1 LKTRPT
7 NPLLRAL
14 DGLLE
19 GTAGSWAINLIVIPI
34 LVLLALVLP
43 PLALPQRI
51 LSAGYSAISTTGGSI
66 STSDGAQF
74 SIPAGASKSG
84 VNIRLDVQARD
95 SFMKSSLAKDLP
107 LTLDV
112 KSPAYQPSLQG
123 QMPSQAV
130 LSIPIPDGADPFATL
145 DAYGFIGKKWVKI
158 PFQLYVDEQR
168 IEAYLTTAIPQAV
181 VLVQTGAQAPTI
193 SADLSSKTAIPAQ
206 ASPLLAEVNPVGLS
220 IADGGGVAGSVP
232 DIAEASASSPYQVL
246 PTVTNFDG
254 DQYRGDLVDQMITAS
269 DIRKQHIQ
277 TLVDLAVEKL
287 YPGLNIDYQEMDPAN
302 QKAFTTFVT
311 ELAAALHAKSKIL
324 SVTMSLPDQRSLD
337 TWNTGAF
344 DWMAIGQ
351 VADVVKLPLPTTLD
365 AYSGNTNSQANQYL
379 EWAVGRVD
387 RYKLQLTFSALGR
400 DEFGSTYAPISF
412 ANAFKLVGAPDVPAT
427 VMPNTKV
434 TFDLPALRNGGIKS
448 DTATGLFFFNY
459 KDDKGQAHTVYIES
473 ADSLSKKMAL
483 ALQYNL
489 RGVALRDITTDGV
502 DTRVW
507 DALAQYHDSK
517 SVAYKSKPTISWR
530 VNGQVVGKVSTTDPR
545 FSWTSPAQGGDVKVD
560 AAISLDDTQPSV
572 SMSSVAQLSVV
583 KPTPTPQPTTAPP
596 TAPPVT
602 RPPATAAAPVS
613 AFRGQNLFNYGAQL
627 NWTNSDNGAEMGQ
640 LNQMGFRWAKVQI
653 RWCDVEGGRG
663 NIDYSQMDR
672 LIGAATGKGIK
683 VMFSVVCAPGWSRA
697 DRGAGGS
704 GPPDNMQDA
713 ADFMG
718 NLAAKYCGGA
728 LGAIEVWNEHNLLT
742 EWHGKP
748 ISAALYMDML
758 KKSYT
763 TIKARCSGMIVV
775 SGAPT
780 PTGVMSDT
788 AIDDNTFLI
797 QMYQNGL
804 KDYSDAI
811 GSHPSG
817 FCNAYNAG
825 IGQPNPCGGQYNNH
839 RSFFFAETMKAYRAV
854 MVQFGDGNK
863 QIWPTEFGWGVDPSP
878 KPGYDYE
885 KNISPDLQAQW
896 LVGAYQWAKSQGYV
910 GVMFLWN
917 LDFMDMG
924 NETGAFHIVGRPAF
938 DALAGMAK

>member
-1 LKTRPT
+1 MKNRPT

-14 DGLLE
+14 DSLLE
-19 GTAGSWAINLIVIPI
+19 GTAGSWFINLIVIPF
-34 LVLLALVLP
+34 LVLLALALP

-51 LSAGYSAISTTGGSI
+51 LSAGYSPISSTGGSI
-66 STSDGAQF
+66 STADGAQF
-74 SIPAGASKSG
+74 SIPANATKSG
-84 VNIRLDVQARD
+84 VNIRLDVQPRD
-95 SFMKSSLAKDLP
+95 VFMKSSLAQTLP
-107 LTLDV
+107 ATLDV
-112 KSPAYQPSLQG
+112 KSPVYQPSLQG
-123 QMPSQAV
+123 TLPAQAV
-130 LSIPIPDGADPFATL
+130 LSLPIPDGADPFTTL
-145 DAYGFIGKKWVKI
+145 DVYGYFGKKWSKL
-158 PFQLYVDEQR
+158 PFQLFVDDMR
-168 IEAYLTTAIPQAV
+168 VEAYLTTAIPQIV
-181 VLVQTGAQAPTI
+181 IVTQTGAQAPTI
-193 SADLSSKTAIPAQ
+193 SADLTASTTLPAPVP
-206 ASPLLAEVNPVGLS
+206 PLLAEVNPVGLS

-232 DIAEASASSPYQVL
+232 NIPEASAASPYQVL
-246 PTVTNFDG
+246 PTITNFDG
-254 DQYRGDLVDQMITAS
+254 DQYRGDLVDQMITAP
-269 DIRKQHIQ
+269 DLRKQHIQ
-277 TLVDLAVEKL
+277 TLVDLAVENL
-287 YPGLNIDYQEMDPAN
+287 YPGLNIDYQAMDSAN
-302 QKAFTTFVT
+302 QKDFTAFVT
-311 ELAAALHAKSKIL
+311 ELARALHAKDKIL
-324 SVTMSLPDQRSLD
+324 SVTMELPDQRSLD
-337 TWNTGAF
+337 TWNTDAF

-351 VADVVKLPLPTTLD
+351 VADVIKLPLPTTLD
-365 AYSGNTNSQANQYL
+365 AYTGGANSQVHQYL
-379 EWAVGRVD
+379 QWAVGRVD

-412 ANAFKLVGAPDVPAT
+412 ANAFKLIGAPDVPAT
-427 VMPNTKV
+427 VLPNTKV
-434 TFDLPALRNGGIKS
+434 TFDLPSLRNGGIKS
-448 DTATGLFFFNY
+448 DTATGLFYFNY
-459 KDDKGQAHTVYIES
+459 KDDKGQSHTIYIES
-473 ADSLSKKMAL
+473 ADSMSKKMAL

-489 RGVALRDITTDGV
+489 RGVALRDITADGV
-502 DTRVW
+502 DARVW
-507 DALAQYHDSK
+507 DALTQYHATQAVVYNSK
-517 SVAYKSKPTISWR
+517 PSVAWR
-530 VNGQVVGKVSTTDPR
+530 VNGQVVGTVPSTDPR
-545 FSWTSPAQGGDVKVD
+545 FAWTSPAQGGDVKID
-560 AAISLDDTQPSV
+560 AVISLDSTQPPIST
-572 SMSSVAQLSVV
+572 SSVAQVQVV
-583 KPTPTPQPTTAPP
+583 KPTPTPAPTAVPP
-596 TAPPVT
+596 TAVAVKPTQP
-602 RPPATAAAPVS
+602 AAAPPAS
-613 AFRGQNLFNYGAQL
+613 AFRGQNLFGYGAQL

-640 LNQMGFRWAKVQI
+640 LVQIGFRWAKVQI

-672 LIGAATGKGIK
+672 LINAATAKGIK
-683 VMFSVVCAPGWSRA
+683 VMFSVVCAPGWSRS

-763 TIKARCSGMIVV
+763 TIKARCAGMIVV

-811 GSHPSG
+811 GAHPSG

-854 MVQFGDGNK
+854 MVQFGDSNK

-885 KNISPDLQAQW
+885 KNISLDLQAQW
-896 LVGAYQWAKSQGYV
+896 LVGAYQWAKAQGYV
-910 GVMFLWN
+910 GAMFLWN

-924 NETGAFHIVGRPAF
+924 NETGAFHVVGRPAF